1 MKRKNKFILKNSI
14 KMKPLMLNTSNKYQ
28 SQGLKK
34 KMTGYSHDEIPEN
47 DSVFKD
53 EEYNVKTDSIY
64 F

>member
-1 MKRKNKFILKNSI
+1 
-14 KMKPLMLNTSNKYQ
+14 MKPLMLNSSNKYQ

-34 KMTGYSHDEIPEN
+34 KMTGYSLDEIPEN